1 MIWSFHPKHNNKRK
15 IHMKIATIIARSLL
29 GLVLVVFGSNM
40 FLHFIPMPP
49 PPEGPARDFMTALFV
64 SHYLYVVGALQVVG
78 GFLLFTGR
86 WTPLGLALVGPV
98 IVNIV
103 CFHALMAPAGLP
115 MAIVVSALALFLLWN
130 YRKNFAGILA
140 GAPAQ
145 LDSNSQHVTARTAT
159 VHS

>member
-1 MIWSFHPKHNNKRK
+1 
-15 IHMKIATIIARSLL
+15 
-29 GLVLVVFGSNM
+29 
-40 FLHFIPMPP
+40 
-49 PPEGPARDFMTALFV
+49 MTALFV

-78 GFLLFTGR
+78 GILLFTGR

-115 MAIVVSALALFLLWN
+115 MAFVVSALALFLLWN

-145 LDSNSQHVTARTAT
+145 INSRNQQATAGTVA